1 MTSTEIDT
9 GGTAAP
15 RDLREQILSAVRK
28 GHSVT
33 LDAFKVVVDRAAPV
47 TTKIPT
53 VNVTFPE
60 KLPLPDKLPYS
71 DKIPTRDDVREFAGK
86 IPSRETVVT
95 NVRELAGQLLAEQ
108 RKFNGEFR
116 KTAAA
121 LRPAPEKAAER
132 TSEVTPEGT
141 FGGTPEGTFEV

>member
-9 GGTAAP
+9 GDTAAS

-47 TTKIPT
+47 TTKIPA

-60 KLPLPDKLPYS
+60 KLPLPEKLPFSDKLPYS
-71 DKIPTRDDVREFAGK
+71 DKLPTRDDVREFAGK

-121 LRPAPEKAAER
+121 LRPAAAQA
-132 TSEVTPEGT
+132 SEGT
-141 FGGTPEGTFEV
+141 SEGTFEG

>member
-15 RDLREQILSAVRK
+15 RDLQEQILSAVRK

-60 KLPLPDKLPYS
+60 KLPLPEKLPFSDKLPYS
-71 DKIPTRDDVREFAGK
+71 GKLPTRDDVREFAGK

-95 NVRELAGQLLAEQ
+95 NVCELAGQLLAEQ

-121 LRPAPEKAAER
+121 LRPAPEETAAG
-132 TSEVTPEGT
+132 TS
-141 FGGTPEGTFEV
+141 EGTFEV